1 MGVLNTLATQTIRIS
16 DEEHLDREN
25 DHLTK
30 VFKSIGYKNRD
41 IRITISRALEMI
53 GCEIHSINNH
63 NPPSKTSYLPYIKVV
78 TVKISKVSRKKEI
91 MTSFKPLET
100 IRQQMR

>member
-53 GCEIHSINNH
+53 GCELHSRNNH
-63 NPPSKTSYLPYIKVV
+63 NPLARHPTSPTSK
-78 TVKISKVSRKKEI
+78 
-91 MTSFKPLET
+91 
-100 IRQQMR
+100 